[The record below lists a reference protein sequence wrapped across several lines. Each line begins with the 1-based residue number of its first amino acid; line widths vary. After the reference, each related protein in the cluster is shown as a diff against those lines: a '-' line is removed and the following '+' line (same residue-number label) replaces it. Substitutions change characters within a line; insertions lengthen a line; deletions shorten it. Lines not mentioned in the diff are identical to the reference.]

1 MYTELKDKVIQV
13 LLTKEAD
20 RILWLLLCCL
30 DTLLIVT
37 SHTSQFHLHILHVP
51 SWKKCDKGKQSL

>member
-13 LLTKEAD
+13 LLTKEGD
-20 RILWLLLCCL
+20 RILWLLPL

-37 SHTSQFHLHILHVP
+37 SHTSQFHLHILHAP